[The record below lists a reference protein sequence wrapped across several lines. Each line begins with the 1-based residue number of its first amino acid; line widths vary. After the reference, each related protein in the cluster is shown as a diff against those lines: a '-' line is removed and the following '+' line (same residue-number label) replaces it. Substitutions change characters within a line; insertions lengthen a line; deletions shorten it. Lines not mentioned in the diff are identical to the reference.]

1 MGPQMAGR
9 ADLEG
14 PEARVSEAEPRES
27 ALLVPVPEAEPCVQ
41 HHRFRH
47 DAVALLGV
55 PAHITVL
62 YPFMEPDEISEAA
75 TDAVR
80 EALAPFSG
88 FPFRLT
94 RLAHFPEGATYLAP
108 EPATPFVRLTM
119 AIAERFPA
127 YPPYGGTHA
136 EVIPHLTVAQSPDAP
151 AAELAE
157 IERHLP
163 IRCVARETW
172 LMVED
177 DEHRWR
183 NHRRFA
189 LDGSAPA

>member
-1 MGPQMAGR
+1 MSDAAP
-9 ADLEG
+9 
-14 PEARVSEAEPRES
+14 PPES
-27 ALLVPVPEAEPCVQ
+27 ALVVPVPEAEPYVQ
-41 HHRFRH
+41 RHRFHH
-47 DAVALLGV
+47 DSVALRGV

-62 YPFMEPDEISEAA
+62 YPFMAPGEISDTA

-80 EALAPFSG
+80 DVLAHFPE

-94 RLAHFPEGATYLAP
+94 RLDRFPEGATYLAP
-108 EPATPFVRLTM
+108 EPATPFVDLTS
-119 AIAERFPA
+119 AIAERFPG
-127 YPPYGGTHA
+127 YPPYAGAHA

-163 IRCVARETW
+163 IRCVAREAW

-177 DEHRWR
+177 DERRWR
-183 NHRRFA
+183 TRLRFPFA
-189 LDGSAPA
+189 GSARA